1 MVPTVRGRCRIEL
14 PILGQGTWKMGESP
28 RHRRQEVEALKLGL
42 DLGMNLIDTAE
53 MYADGGAGFVIADES
68 GMESAYETALA
79 YAPYMQFATRPVL
92 TIEDAL
98 PTIAAWMSS

>member
-1 MVPTVRGRCRIEL
+1 
-14 PILGQGTWKMGESP
+14 
-28 RHRRQEVEALKLGL
+28 
-42 DLGMNLIDTAE
+42 

-79 YAPYMQFATRPVL
+79 YAPYMQFTTRPVL

-98 PTIAAWMSS
+98 PTIAAWMSSGARNPNPLSATGSSESRSAALATRP